1 MSRRAG
7 LTPDRVVELG
17 LAILD
22 REGPDGLTLA
32 RVAEAAGV
40 ATPSLYKHVAGL
52 PDLRGRIAIRA
63 LVELTGRVRAAA
75 VGVSGDSAVRAFAA
89 AYRDYLR
96 DYPARAGLLVTPVPD
111 LAPDQNPVIVMLAI
125 LRGGYGLEGSPAI
138 HATRGFRAAVHGF
151 AMLEAAGGFGLPESL
166 DESFDR
172 LIDMITA
179 GLRAY
184 ASSAATAAPAK
195 TPPVKSPP
203 RPEGAPVRRR

>member
-22 REGPDGLTLA
+22 REGLDGLTLA

-40 ATPSLYKHVAGL
+40 ATPSLYKHVGGL
-52 PDLRGRIAIRA
+52 PDLRGRIARRA

-75 VGVSGDSAVRAFAA
+75 VGVSGDAAVRAFAA
-89 AYRDYLR
+89 AYRAYLR
-96 DYPARAGLLVTPVPD
+96 DYPARAGLLVVPVPD
-111 LAPDQNPVIVMLAI
+111 LPAEENPVLVMLAI

-151 AMLEAAGGFGLPESL
+151 ATLEAAGGFGLPESL

-172 LIDMITA
+172 LVDMITA
-179 GLRAY
+179 GLRDY
-184 ASSAATAAPAK
+184 AATAGTASRASAPRA
-195 TPPVKSPP
+195 
-203 RPEGAPVRRR
+203 EGAPVRRR